1 MQILFSDSMESSK
14 DPEREKFCLKWNE
27 YENNISA
34 TFKALRGDDD
44 FADVTLVSDE
54 NLQLEVHKIIL
65 AASSPFFSSLLRK
78 NKRDDVHPLIYLRG
92 VKDKELKTVVDFM
105 YHGEVNVYQ
114 EDLQDFLTVAEELKL
129 RGLRQEVEDVKDH
142 CANGDAASMGR
153 SFGGE
158 NEDDMDEVILHPEQN
173 MTGDTDDIA
182 DTEESFV
189 ENGRVVVEES
199 DDIEEMIDAMMERG
213 ADGDWRCVSC
223 GKTAGKYKNNLR
235 KHVEI
240 VHLDQKGKPCKFCGK
255 TFKSRPNLYA
265 HVRRCQQSPQNQ
277 IAEQPSMLGFV
288 PHERT
293 EEDTSYG
300 QMVPMDGT
308 ELDVNLMIDPEIEAK
323 VTSLMIRQEATGD
336 WICGECGKNS
346 GKLKANLRKHV
357 EAMHVEGFVLPCA
370 SCGRTFGYVSTKFS
384 TLHPLNIPGGCFN
397 FFLSGVAMRC
407 SVTPATASHLTSQL
421 PPSSPTLQESPP
433 PASFVK
439 SVTRSSRQSRV

>member
-1 MQILFSDSMESSK
+1 MQNLFSDSMESSK
-14 DPEREKFCLKWNE
+14 DSPEREKFCLKWNE

-44 FADVTLVSDE
+44 FADVTLVSDG

-65 AASSPFFSSLLRK
+65 AASSPFFSALLRK
-78 NKRDDVHPLIYLRG
+78 NKREDVHPLIYLRG

-142 CANGDAASMGR
+142 GANGGR
-153 SFGGE
+153 SFEG
-158 NEDDMDEVILHPEQN
+158 NDDDVDEVILRPEQN

-189 ENGRVVVEES
+189 ENGRVIVEES

-255 TFKSRPNLYA
+255 LFKSRPNLYA

-277 IAEQPSMLGFV
+277 MAEHASMLGFV

-293 EEDTSYG
+293 EEDKSYG
-300 QMVPMDGT
+300 QMVPMDGP
-308 ELDVNLMIDPEIEAK
+308 ELDVNL
-323 VTSLMIRQEATGD
+323 LRQ
-336 WICGECGKNS
+336 
-346 GKLKANLRKHV
+346 
-357 EAMHVEGFVLPCA
+357 
-370 SCGRTFGYVSTKFS
+370 
-384 TLHPLNIPGGCFN
+384 FN
-397 FFLSGVAMRC
+397 M
-407 SVTPATASHLTSQL
+407 Q
-421 PPSSPTLQESPP
+421 
-433 PASFVK
+433 
-439 SVTRSSRQSRV
+439 RQSPHFPNPSIFTHAPPGISAPGFLCEICNKEFKTKQSLKVHKQAIHEGVKFNCEFCSHSATTKSNLKVHVQKKHTIAQPMYEQPLPAGAIQYI